1 MKGRTE
7 LEHAVRD
14 VNAIL
19 ESNGKPCRAELRHG
33 AAGLYVRLREY
44 DPETCAAIRSR
55 DLLQDEFLRYADSVF
70 QEEEGFLEF

>member
-19 ESNGKPCRAELRHG
+19 ENNGKPCRAELRHG
-33 AAGLYVRLREY
+33 AAGLYVRLREF
-44 DPETCAAIRSR
+44 DPETCSVIRTR
-55 DLLQDEFLRYADSVF
+55 DLPQDDFLRFAESVF
-70 QEEEGFLEF
+70 REDEGVLDF